1 LPGAPDL
8 IVIGRERIWFMEV
21 KKLGGKQSPSQAMV
35 QRLIEERGFAY
46 HVVHSVDEALRVVS
60 YGSGQ
65 T

>member
-1 LPGAPDL
+1 
-8 IVIGRERIWFMEV
+8 MEV

-46 HVVHSVDEALRVVS
+46 HVVHSVDEALRVVG